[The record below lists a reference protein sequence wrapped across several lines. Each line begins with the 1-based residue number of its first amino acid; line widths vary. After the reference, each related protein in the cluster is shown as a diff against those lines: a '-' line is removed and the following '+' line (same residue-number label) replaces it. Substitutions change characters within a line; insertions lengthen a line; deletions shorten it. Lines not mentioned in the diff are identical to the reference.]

1 MAVRVA
7 GVVLPNKR
15 VEVALTYIF
24 GIGRSLSCEILQGL
38 KIDLDKRVE
47 DLSEEEVALLREEIG
62 KIPVEGNLRRRVSA
76 DIKRLQ
82 DIGCYRGYRHRRKLP
97 VRGQRTKTNAKT
109 RKGKSVPIAN
119 KKKVAK

>member
-1 MAVRVA
+1 MAVRIA

-24 GIGRSLSCEILQGL
+24 GIGRSLSCTILQSL

-47 DLSEEEVALLREEIG
+47 NLSEKEVALLREEIG
-62 KIPVEGNLRRRVSA
+62 KIPVEGNLRRKVSA